1 MMIFFSTDLLLS
13 CWNKIPEHRP
23 SASEIAEMFS
33 LSPRLIS
40 PYLDVPMASVNL
52 DLEMKKNEAP
62 APKIASDFLSLK
74 LLIPSEHN
82 KHEEQSYSPMTGISL
97 RLKES
102 GSYSE
107 GRRESKRKESETG
120 CSYVDS
126 GYMEFSSQRSD
137 QKTVRHK

>member
-1 MMIFFSTDLLLS
+1 
-13 CWNKIPEHRP
+13 
-23 SASEIAEMFS
+23 MFS

-52 DLEMKKNEAP
+52 DLEMKKDEAP

-74 LLIPSEHN
+74 LLIPSENN
-82 KHEEQSYSPMTGISL
+82 KHKEQSYSPMTGIGL
-97 RLKES
+97 QLKKS

-107 GRRESKRKESETG
+107 GKRESKRRESETA
-120 CSYVDS
+120 CSYVDL
-126 GYMEFSSQRSD
+126 GYIECSSPRSD